1 MTTCGEMQE
10 LGPKVNSM
18 VQILIADTHRLELS
32 LLVEDGSIK
41 KLEPDMI
48 RRKLDLEKITIWQEK
63 PELEQ
68 KKPEPEQE
76 KPELEQEKPGPDEEK
91 KRVQNEVLNNV
102 VTVFN
107 ALLEGGKEH
116 DEALIDYSGF
126 LSAAIAYAYLTQDL
140 KMKITQ
146 GERILRS
153 IKEKIKKGKEVHG
166 VKNKFPDTMDA
177 LIDLA
182 HKYQETTPELYSFYP
197 HDVVPEA
204 GGNFGFFDQPLEL
217 PEDVTKREELMSELN
232 MLVELTYSVMLHYMA
247 TVIVHPETG
256 REDPDMIQIARRVF
270 GRPIGLYNNT
280 NSQAH
285 PGFKHDLRTRTWF
298 RDLAQRKLD
307 EETSQENKASRILI
321 DADVYLL
328 DDFTKMKTLATQWHL
343 LHASNKLLMNN
354 EQNRL

>member
-1 MTTCGEMQE
+1 
-10 LGPKVNSM
+10 
-18 VQILIADTHRLELS
+18 
-32 LLVEDGSIK
+32 
-41 KLEPDMI
+41 
-48 RRKLDLEKITIWQEK
+48 
-63 PELEQ
+63 
-68 KKPEPEQE
+68 
-76 KPELEQEKPGPDEEK
+76 
-91 KRVQNEVLNNV
+91 
-102 VTVFN
+102 
-107 ALLEGGKEH
+107 
-116 DEALIDYSGF
+116 
-126 LSAAIAYAYLTQDL
+126 
-140 KMKITQ
+140 
-146 GERILRS
+146 
-153 IKEKIKKGKEVHG
+153 
-166 VKNKFPDTMDA
+166 
-177 LIDLA
+177 
-182 HKYQETTPELYSFYP
+182 
-197 HDVVPEA
+197 
-204 GGNFGFFDQPLEL
+204 
-217 PEDVTKREELMSELN
+217 